1 MYVGPDIVQDGLVA
15 VFDAGSTRSY
25 PGTGSTWY
33 NLIGTVNGTL
43 SATSIGTTTAGKM
56 TFDGV
61 DDSIDIPLASLV
73 STDFTVIGVTQRTSS
88 ATIGRLISGKLNNWL
103 LGQWSSY
110 MRQYFAAGWVT
121 GYGAS
126 PSTGT
131 TDDLQTHIWC
141 GTGDISADTYKFRDD
156 NVEYTTNTTGG
167 SQGPNGFSLGRYAP
181 GNSEYATGT
190 ITVLLVYNRVLTD
203 AEIDQNFNAQRTR
216 FL

>member
-1 MYVGPDIVQDGLVA
+1 MYVGPDIVQNGLVA

-43 SATSIGTTTAGKM
+43 SATSIGTTTAGTM

-73 STDFTVIGVTQRTSS
+73 STDFTVIGVTQRTN
-88 ATIGRLISGKLNNWL
+88 AAAGRLISGKLNNWL
-103 LGQWSSY
+103 LGQWSSF
-110 MRQYFAAGWVT
+110 MRQYFSQGWVT
-121 GYGAS
+121 GIGAGDS
-126 PSTGT
+126 AVY
-131 TDDLQTHIWC
+131 DDLETHIWC

-181 GNSEYATGT
+181 GSSEYATGT

-203 AEIDQNFNAQRTR
+203 AEIDQNFNAQRSR